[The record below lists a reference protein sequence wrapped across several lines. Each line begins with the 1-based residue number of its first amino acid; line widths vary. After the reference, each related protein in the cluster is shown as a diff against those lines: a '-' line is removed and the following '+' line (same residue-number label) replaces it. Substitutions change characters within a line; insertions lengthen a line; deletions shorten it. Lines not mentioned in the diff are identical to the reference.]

1 MDTDKP
7 ADWNASMNPSPAW
20 AMDRTREESG
30 WEIEARWWGDAG
42 EPATDGPRQVVI
54 RLLPE
59 ASPDVRQK
67 GINSGVMRRLERLVA
82 DMTAE
87 VHDMPSSGAFAV
99 MARKYVE
106 DHVSKLPKGPREGG
120 DTYYLG
126 LLGLLEDLT
135 AKGHP
140 EPLNVMSSVMGISK
154 DTLKTRLRTARQRR
168 STNS

>member
-7 ADWNASMNPSPAW
+7 ADWNVSMNPSPAW

-106 DHVSKLPKGPREGG
+106 DHVSTLPKGPREGG